1 MRVQGS
7 INLDSPPPGD
17 ASRSL
22 ASVACAA
29 PRVRAVRLLV
39 RGDESPA
46 GVAVSSLIRQ
56 PRNRTRRRR
65 LAGSALSTNWGPDLS
80 TGMGVRWT
88 VRRVTPWSG
97 VSPRGPACH
106 PVARHIR
113 QAPAAVRAELE
124 AREWVVGE
132 EEAAVEVHPF
142 GEARDRG
149 GRGDPDGRLLHAA
162 EERIGTQFAN
172 AGQHAG
178 RW

>member
-88 VRRVTPWSG
+88 VRRPRVDTGRVRGQVRRVTPWPGTSVRRQRQSG
-97 VSPRGPACH
+97 PVSYTHLR
-106 PVARHIR
+106 
-113 QAPAAVRAELE
+113 
-124 AREWVVGE
+124 
-132 EEAAVEVHPF
+132 
-142 GEARDRG
+142 
-149 GRGDPDGRLLHAA
+149 
-162 EERIGTQFAN
+162 
-172 AGQHAG
+172 
-178 RW
+178 